1 MSGISGIS
9 RISRISRTSRMSGMS
24 RLRRAPVAPGLDA
37 AVPQGVG
44 RCTIAGRDAA
54 VRRTIC
60 FSRISGAGS
69 LQGRGGA
76 RHAGVAAAFSKISRM
91 SRATGARGA
100 GG

>member
-1 MSGISGIS
+1 MS
-9 RISRISRTSRMSGMS
+9 RISRISGTSRMSGISRMS

-60 FSRISGAGS
+60 FSRISSAGS

-91 SRATGARGA
+91 SRVTGARGA